1 MQDAGDLSQY
11 SKLRDGC
18 RETTESFVREHAGW
32 MLNVARRFFGND
44 PVAEDVVQDAFTQA
58 LKNIKQF
65 EGRSALKTWLH
76 RIVINQAL
84 MQLRTRKRRP
94 EESLDHLLPEFDRN
108 ACRIEEGWQQLVSA
122 EDICAQNQL
131 RQLVHAKIASLP
143 ESYRSILLLRDI
155 EDFSTA
161 EVADQLGLSEANVKV
176 RLHRARSA
184 LKSLLEPILRGDV
197 S

>member
-1 MQDAGDLSQY
+1 MQDAGDLSQC

-18 RETTESFVREHAGW
+18 RDTTESFVREHAGW

-44 PVAEDVVQDAFTQA
+44 PVAEDVVQDAFAQA
-58 LKNIKQF
+58 LKNMKQF

-84 MQLRTRKRRP
+84 MQLRSRKRRP
-94 EESLDHLLPEFDRN
+94 EESLDHLLPEFDIN
-108 ACRIEEGWQQLVSA
+108 ACRIEAAWPQLLNA

-131 RQLVHAKIASLP
+131 RKLVHAKIASLP

-155 EDFSTA
+155 EDLSTA
-161 EVADQLGLSEANVKV
+161 EVAKQLGLSEANVKV

-184 LKSLLEPILRGDV
+184 LKSLLDPVLRGEV